1 MIITVGLAVSDEGVH
16 VMHDIELAVIVTKRI
31 FFNRIGL
38 ICSESNV
45 QKKMYVSCFF
55 SASRRPYVT

>member
-38 ICSESNV
+38 IYNEPEIP
-45 QKKMYVSCFF
+45 
-55 SASRRPYVT
+55 RRSIFLAPFLVLLEGHM